1 MVLLD
6 GMNWFKGDVMRVDI
20 GTINEEMVYPPKK
33 EETDLDR
40 FLKFYSMVGIKLEP
54 SPDKNELGNTV
65 YLVGADSHYGDRF
78 DGYTCFYSDIE
89 FTKEG
94 EFVRQGFWE

>member
-1 MVLLD
+1 M
-6 GMNWFKGDVMRVDI
+6 KVDI

-40 FLKFYSMVGIKLEP
+40 FLKFYKMAGIKLE
-54 SPDKNELGNTV
+54 SLPDKNDVGNTV
-65 YLVGADSHYGDRF
+65 YLVGADSPDGDRNKDDRF

-94 EFVRQGFWE
+94 ELVRQGFWE

>member
-1 MVLLD
+1 MARLSSMTAMGCNL
-6 GMNWFKGDVMRVDI
+6 GVDEI
-20 GTINEEMVYPPKK
+20 IPSEEEAV
-33 EETDLDR
+33 LDR

-65 YLVGADSHYGDRF
+65 YLVGADSHYGDRDKDDRF